1 MFLEVSLQNWEKKDF
16 IGKINISF
24 PPPLILKNN
33 FLQLNIH
40 PWPLFKFTFKPIDI
54 IGKTTWAKNYAAAHP
69 EKKFEI
75 INAALY
81 LEKATVN
88 GDSRKNHTDV
98 RFLKSPF

>member
-1 MFLEVSLQNWEKKDF
+1 MKNVVLCAIYLYLSL
-16 IGKINISF
+16 
-24 PPPLILKNN
+24 
-33 FLQLNIH
+33 
-40 PWPLFKFTFKPIDI
+40 KPINI

-88 GDSRKNHTDV
+88 GDSRKNHTTV
-98 RFLKSPF
+98 RFFKSPFLRMEIY

>member
-1 MFLEVSLQNWEKKDF
+1 M
-16 IGKINISF
+16 
-24 PPPLILKNN
+24 
-33 FLQLNIH
+33 
-40 PWPLFKFTFKPIDI
+40 FKPIDN